1 MAPLPPAPFLPDLR
15 EILRKAT
22 EEVTKLGSALAK
34 KDEGKH

>member
-15 EILRKAT
+15 EVLRKTA

-34 KDEGKH
+34 KEEGKH